1 MLKRSQRRSAG
12 RLLRYMLRLVACSG
26 ARHLCGI
33 PQVEGRIVRSNHLPT
48 PAGQLCSAAL
58 EYEEQIAARTEATF
72 RTYDHG

>member
-1 MLKRSQRRSAG
+1 MEAEAG
-12 RLLRYMLRLVACSG
+12 CVFRG

-58 EYEEQIAARTEATF
+58 EYEEQIEARTED
-72 RTYDHG
+72 RGNRQDI